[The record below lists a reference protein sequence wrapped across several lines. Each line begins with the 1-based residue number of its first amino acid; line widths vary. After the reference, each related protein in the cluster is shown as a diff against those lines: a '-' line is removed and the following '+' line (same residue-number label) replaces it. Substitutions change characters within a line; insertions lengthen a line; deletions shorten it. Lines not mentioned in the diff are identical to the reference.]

1 MIKQIA
7 WNMFKKT
14 GNIDTF
20 IELTKVEN
28 INKNIEAEKNGINQN
43 QGDNPIGK

>member
-1 MIKQIA
+1 M
-7 WNMFKKT
+7 MS
-14 GNIDTF
+14 
-20 IELTKVEN
+20 TKVEN